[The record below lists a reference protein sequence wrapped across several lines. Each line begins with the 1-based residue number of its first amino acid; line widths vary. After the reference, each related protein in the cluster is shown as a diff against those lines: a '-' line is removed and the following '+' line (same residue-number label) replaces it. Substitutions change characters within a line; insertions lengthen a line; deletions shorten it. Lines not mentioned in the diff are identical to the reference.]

1 MPVACSATALTGS
14 SGAVYFTPA
23 ATKACLL
30 AADFSNSDNDIN
42 VGTDKDFRVNDVV
55 TFSVKDGATIDGGL
69 VVGTKYR
76 IKTVSDP
83 DGADPGKVEIVTDAD
98 GADVTIAGDGADN
111 GGHVEMQNDP
121 SGICE
126 VREWSCDFS
135 ASSLDVSTLPCGVG
149 AAAGAAKYLQPKK
162 TQAGPPEIT
171 GTMTLYLTTD
181 ETSLSQRLMESVM
194 YANQDG
200 AAVKLYLNAVSDGAT
215 DPAPDDAKSSFIAGE
230 VVFTDFS
237 TTVNTDDAIT
247 AEVSFSM
254 WKVTNWIGLVIS

>member
-1 MPVACSATALTGS
+1 MAISCTATALTGS
-14 SGAVYFTPA
+14 SGAVYFTPS

-30 AADFSNSDNDIN
+30 AADFSDGDNDIN
-42 VGTDKDFRVNDVV
+42 VGTDKDFRVGDIV
-55 TFSVKDGATIDGGL
+55 TFSLKDGAKLDGGL
-69 VVGTKYR
+69 AVDTKYR
-76 IKTVSDP
+76 ITTVSDP
-83 DGADPGKVEIVTDAD
+83 DGAEPGKVEIVTAAD
-98 GADVTIAGDGADN
+98 GADVTIAGDGEDN

-135 ASSLDVSTLPCGVG
+135 ASQLDVSTLPCGVG

-162 TQAGPPEIT
+162 TQSGPPEIT
-171 GTMTLYLTTD
+171 GTMTLYITND

-194 YANQDG
+194 YTNQDG
-200 AAVKLYLNAVSDGAT
+200 AAVKLYLNAVSDGAA
-215 DPAPDDAKSSFIAGE
+215 DPAPDDVKSSFIAGE

-237 TTVNTDDAIT
+237 TTVNSDDATT

-254 WKVTNWIGLVIS
+254 WKVTNWIGLAIS

>member
-30 AADFSNSDNDIN
+30 AADFSNSDNDID
-42 VGTDKDFRVNDVV
+42 VGTDKDFRVGDIV
-55 TFSVKDGATIDGGL
+55 TFSLKDGATIDTGL
-69 VVGTKYR
+69 TVGTKYR
-76 IKTVSDP
+76 IKTI
-83 DGADPGKVEIVTDAD
+83 ANGKVEIVTDAD
-98 GADVTIAGDGADN
+98 SADVTIAGDGVDN

-135 ASSLDVSTLPCGVG
+135 ASQLDVSTLPCGVG
-149 AAAGAAKYLQPKK
+149 ATAGAAKYLQPKK

-171 GTMTLYLTTD
+171 GTMTLYITND
-181 ETSLSQRLMESVM
+181 ETSLSQRLMESVI
-194 YANQDG
+194 YTNQDG

-215 DPAPDDAKSSFIAGE
+215 DPAPDDAASSFIAGE

-237 TTVNTDDAIT
+237 TTVNSDDATT

-254 WKVTNWIGLVIS
+254 WKVTNWIGLAIS

>member
-30 AADFSNSDNDIN
+30 AADFSNGDNDIN
-42 VGTDKDFRVNDVV
+42 VGTDKDFRVGDIV
-55 TFSVKDGATIDGGL
+55 TFSLKDGAKLDGGL
-69 VVGTKYR
+69 AVDTKYR
-76 IKTVSDP
+76 IKTE
-83 DGADPGKVEIVTDAD
+83 ADGKVEIVTAAD
-98 GADVTIAGDGADN
+98 DADVTIAGDGADN

-126 VREWSCDFS
+126 VREWSCAFS
-135 ASSLDVSTLPCGVG
+135 ASQLDVSTLPCGVG
-149 AAAGAAKYLQPKK
+149 AAAGAAKFLQPKK

-171 GTMTLYLTTD
+171 GTMTLYITND

-194 YANQDG
+194 YTNQDG
-200 AAVKLYLNAVSDGAT
+200 AAVQLYLNAVSDGAT
-215 DPAPDDAKSSFIAGE
+215 EPAPDNVKSSYIAGE

-237 TTVNTDDAIT
+237 TTVNSDDATT

-254 WKVTNWIGLVIS
+254 WKVTNWIGLAIS

>member
-30 AADFSNSDNDIN
+30 AADFSSGDNDIT
-42 VGTDKDFRVNDVV
+42 VGTDKDFRVGDVV

-69 VVGTKYR
+69 TVGTKYR
-76 IKTVSDP
+76 IDTV
-83 DGADPGKVEIVTDAD
+83 ADDKVTIVTAAD
-98 GADVTIAGDGADN
+98 GSAVTIAGDGADN

-181 ETSLSQRLMESVM
+181 ETSLSQRLMESVI

-200 AAVKLYLNAVSDGAT
+200 AAVKLYMNAVSDGQAE
-215 DPAPDDAKSSFIAGE
+215 PAPDDAKSAFIAGE

-237 TTVNTDDAIT
+237 TTVNTDDALT

>member
-30 AADFSNSDNDIN
+30 AADFSDGDNDID
-42 VGTDKDFRVNDVV
+42 VGTDKDFRVGDIV
-55 TFSVKDGATIDGGL
+55 TFSLKDGATIDTGL
-69 VVGTKYR
+69 TVGTKYR
-76 IKTVSDP
+76 IKTI
-83 DGADPGKVEIVTDAD
+83 ANGKVEIVTDAD
-98 GADVTIAGDGADN
+98 SADVTIAGDGADN

-135 ASSLDVSTLPCGVG
+135 ASQLDVSTLPCGVG
-149 AAAGAAKYLQPKK
+149 ATAGAAKYLQPKK
-162 TQAGPPEIT
+162 TQPGPPEIS
-171 GTMTLYLTTD
+171 GTMTLYITTD
-181 ETSLSQRLMESVM
+181 ETSLSQRLMESVI
-194 YANQDG
+194 YTNQDG

-215 DPAPDDAKSSFIAGE
+215 EPAPDDAASAFIAGE

-237 TTVNTDDAIT
+237 TTVNSDDATT

-254 WKVTNWIGLVIS
+254 WKVTNWIGLAIS

>member
-30 AADFSNSDNDIN
+30 AADFSDGDNDID
-42 VGTDKDFRVNDVV
+42 VGTDKDFRVGDVV
-55 TFSVKDGATIDGGL
+55 TFSLKDGAKIDTGL
-69 VVGTKYR
+69 TVGTKYR
-76 IKTVSDP
+76 VKSVSDP
-83 DGADPGKVEIVTDAD
+83 DGDDPGKVEIVTAAD
-98 GADVTIAGDGADN
+98 GADVTIAGDGEDN

-121 SGICE
+121 TGICE

-171 GTMTLYLTTD
+171 GTMTLYITTD
-181 ETSLSQRLMESVM
+181 ETSLSQRLMESVI

-200 AAVKLYLNAVSDGAT
+200 AAVTLYMNAVSDGAT
-215 DPAPDDAKSSFIAGE
+215 NPAPDDTKSAFIAGE

>member
-30 AADFSNSDNDIN
+30 AADFSTSDNDIT
-42 VGTDKDFRVNDVV
+42 VGTDKDFRVGDVV
-55 TFSVKDGATIDGGL
+55 TFSLKDGATIDTGL
-69 VVGTKYR
+69 TVDTKYR
-76 IKTVSDP
+76 IDTV
-83 DGADPGKVEIVTDAD
+83 ADGKVTIVLAAD
-98 GADVTIAGDGADN
+98 GTDVTIAGDGEDN

-135 ASSLDVSTLPCGVG
+135 ASQLDVSTLPCGVG
-149 AAAGAAKYLQPKK
+149 AAAGSAKYLQPKK
-162 TQAGPPEIT
+162 TQPGPPEIT
-171 GTMTLYLTTD
+171 GTMTLYITTD
-181 ETSLSQRLMESVM
+181 ETSLSQRLMESVI
-194 YANQDG
+194 YTNQDG

-215 DPAPDDAKSSFIAGE
+215 EPAPDDAASAFIAGE

-237 TTVNTDDAIT
+237 TTVNSDDATT

-254 WKVTNWIGLVIS
+254 WKVTNWIGLAIS

>member
-30 AADFSNSDNDIN
+30 AADFSDGDNDIT
-42 VGTDKDFRVNDVV
+42 VGTDKDFRVGDVV

-69 VVGTKYR
+69 TVGTKYR
-76 IKTVSDP
+76 VATV
-83 DGADPGKVEIVTDAD
+83 ADGKVTIVAAAD
-98 GADVTIAGDGADN
+98 GSTITIAGDGVDN

-126 VREWSCDFS
+126 VREWSCDFA

-181 ETSLSQRLMESVM
+181 ETSLSQRLMESVI

-200 AAVKLYLNAVSDGAT
+200 AAVKLYMNAVSDGQT
-215 DPAPDDAKSSFIAGE
+215 EPAPDDTKSAFIAGE

-254 WKVTNWIGLVIS
+254 WKVTNWIGLAIS

>member
-30 AADFSNSDNDIN
+30 AADFSSGDNDIT
-42 VGTDKDFRVNDVV
+42 VGTDKDFRVGDVV
-55 TFSVKDGATIDGGL
+55 TFSLKDGATLDGGL
-69 VVGTKYR
+69 TVDTKYR
-76 IKTVSDP
+76 IKTVA
-83 DGADPGKVEIVTDAD
+83 GGKVEIVLAAD
-98 GADVTIAGDGADN
+98 GTDVTIAGDGADN

-121 SGICE
+121 TGICE

-171 GTMTLYLTTD
+171 GSMTLYLTND
-181 ETSLSQRLMESVM
+181 GTSLSQRLMESVI

-200 AAVKLYLNAVSDGAT
+200 AAVTLYMNAVSDGAT
-215 DPAPDDAKSSFIAGE
+215 NPAPDDTKSAFIAGE

-254 WKVTNWIGLVIS
+254 WKVTNWIGLAIS